1 MQMEFDEL
9 IKRIL
14 QLLSEKDKLTAEQ
27 RMKMYQRVF
36 PVNEEAKDNG
46 KEMSDSHDPSLL
58 KNRAKIRAESL
69 S

>member
-36 PVNEEAKDNG
+36 PVNEEAKDNE
-46 KEMSDSHDPSLL
+46 KD
-58 KNRAKIRAESL
+58 
-69 S
+69 